1 MVTTRV
7 AQYGVPVNI
16 ATRQYNAAMNREAP
30 WRWVPLEGMPAGAE
44 DWALPGQTDQESA
57 WDRHREALKRDAAQE
72 RFVQGWLRERVRAF
86 AIETGQIE
94 GLYTLR
100 RGIYEQ
106 LVAEGFAGVVGA
118 HTYESLADD
127 TIRGLLEDQ
136 EAAYDMVFDDVASG
150 RALSE
155 SMVKSWHALLTRHQE
170 TVTGLDPQGRRVAVP
185 FRTKGRWKIWPNN
198 PRRRD
203 GHVHEYCPPEH
214 VQAEMDRFFRLYED
228 IRPRGYPVHA
238 EAAWLHHR
246 FVRTH
251 PFQDGNGRVSRLLM
265 AWAYLK
271 RSIPPPIVTAQGK
284 PDYIDA
290 LELADAGDLKAFSD
304 YIGYTAAASLNS
316 ANRLAERALAGQL
329 NRPNGNGGRTIGD
342 TYHPPCE

>member
-1 MVTTRV
+1 MH
-7 AQYGVPVNI
+7 
-16 ATRQYNAAMNREAP
+16 ATEP
-30 WRWVPLEGMPAGAE
+30 WRWTPIEGMPPGAAG
-44 DWALPGQTDQESA
+44 WALAGQVEQEDTWA
-57 WDRHREALKRDAAQE
+57 RHREALKQDPAKE
-72 RFVQGWLRERVRAF
+72 RFVQSWLRERARAF

-100 RGIYEQ
+100 RGVTEQ

-150 RALSE
+150 RPLSN
-155 SMVKSWHALLTRHQE
+155 SMIKSWHQLLTRHQA
-170 TVTGLDPQGRRVAVP
+170 TVTGIDMQGRRVAVP
-185 FRTKGRWKIWPNN
+185 FRNKGRWKVWPNN
-198 PRRRD
+198 PRRQD
-203 GHVHEYCPPEH
+203 GHVHEYCPPEQ
-214 VQAEMDRFFRLYED
+214 VQSEMDRFIALYRE
-228 IRPRGYPVHA
+228 IRECGYPVNA

-265 AWAYLK
+265 AWAYIK
-271 RSIPPPIVTAQGK
+271 RALPPPIVNAQNK

-304 YIGYTAAASLNS
+304 YLSALSVVSMMS
-316 ANRLAERALAGQL
+316 ANRLAGQALAGKL

-342 TYHPPCE
+342 TYHPPVED